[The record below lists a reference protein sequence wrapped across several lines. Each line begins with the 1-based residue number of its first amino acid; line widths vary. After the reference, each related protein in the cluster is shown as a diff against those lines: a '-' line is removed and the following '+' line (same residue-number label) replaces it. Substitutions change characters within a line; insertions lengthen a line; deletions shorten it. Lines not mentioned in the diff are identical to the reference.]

1 MLMSGYS
8 EDDVRRAAEI
18 REWLVK
24 QIADRQ
30 DELERLRTTLSII
43 DSLLKQGSFRA
54 AAAIVAEPKTQM
66 APARQ
71 SMTTAAPPPAR
82 QASLEVGRD
91 VRQLKRAK
99 DELVL
104 ATAEVNAGAVT
115 IVPAAGVNLNVNT
128 PPFKSFFL
136 SRILDGMK
144 AKDAERVAQG
154 ALKESEVLSYSVE
167 DAGGQIKKIVVSNYR
182 DKDRLN
188 EIFNTCTWVFTR
200 MLEKA

>member
-1 MLMSGYS
+1 MSGYS
-8 EDDVRRAAEI
+8 EDDIRRAAEI

-24 QIADRQ
+24 QISDKQ
-30 DELERLRTTLSII
+30 EELERLRATLSII

-71 SMTTAAPPPAR
+71 SIAAVPPPAR

-91 VRQLKRAK
+91 VRPLKRAK

-104 ATAEVNAGAVT
+104 ASAEVTPSAVT
-115 IVPAAGVNLNVNT
+115 IVPAAGVSLNVNT
-128 PPFKSFFL
+128 PPFRSFFL

-154 ALKESEVLSYSVE
+154 ALKDSETLNYSVE
-167 DAGGQIKKIVVSNYR
+167 DAVGQITKIVVSNYR